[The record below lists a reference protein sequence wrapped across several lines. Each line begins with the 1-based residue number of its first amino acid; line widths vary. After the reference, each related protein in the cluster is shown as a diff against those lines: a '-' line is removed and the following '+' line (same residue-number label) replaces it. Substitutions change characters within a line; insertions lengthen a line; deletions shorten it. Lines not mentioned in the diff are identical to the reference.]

1 MAKDLFD
8 VNYYRQVNPDL
19 AAAGLTADQQ
29 LRLHFQ
35 QFGLN
40 EGRPFSPLINLNF
53 YRQAN
58 PDLKAAGL
66 TTNKQLFEHLQN
78 FGLQEGRKFSP
89 FIDLE
94 YYLEANPDLQQ
105 AFKGNLEQAYD
116 HLLLSGLAEQR
127 NLSPFFD
134 PNYYLANNPDLFAAG
149 LKGRQ
154 LLDHLENFGLAES
167 RPFSPA
173 FDVQFYRNAN
183 PDLRSARL
191 SNRQLLEHFE
201 STGINEGRASTE
213 NFNVRAYLESSPDL
227 QAAGFNFEGA
237 YKHYITS
244 GIREPRR
251 TLKNGSF
258 LTGFEEADFIRGDD
272 TIIGNLSFQDK
283 VNPLQEGTFAKDYIL
298 REVTAGQQVEVT
310 LTSTEFSPRLELV
323 DALTGEAIPTGSDSN
338 SALNFTAQQGV
349 RYAIR
354 VTSDPKQ
361 LAGTGNFTLTA
372 DASSPIVASLAVSSS
387 RSNSLATTDLD
398 NPTRPGTYSDDYRL
412 TGVSADQIV
421 QISANSGQFETYLQV
436 IDALT
441 GMPVAESK
449 DFGRAR
455 GDLNSAVTFTADAG
469 TEYIVRVTSF
479 NEDATGSYTLN
490 ARLVS
495 TPLSDPTLDLNSLED
510 EQVRTDAR
518 TLSADGQL
526 SRNDMLQIFDRA
538 TDDDI
543 VTEAELQ
550 DLKALVGNQKQFD
563 LPPYVAFIAE
573 QVVQDA
579 GKIANSLGAVQTAP
593 FKEIVNRWFRGI
605 VQPYNPPYTATDGSG
620 DSRVFNLEL
629 QRLTGQLYGS
639 ENVPQISQVNQNQF
653 ADSFL
658 IAAAGATF
666 RPVAGN
672 NPGKSSE
679 AIAGAIFDNGDQT
692 YGVRFYENGAEQWV
706 TVNQDV
712 AVYAGEIY
720 GAKDKNLEVPSN
732 PNNRPIW
739 ITLLEKA
746 YAVWQQWQEGDATN
760 GYELISRGG
769 DVSEAISQ
777 LTSRKADVFRNGDS
791 RATGTFADFT
801 FERINQ
807 AFDTGRF
814 VAASTDR
821 ESAANSAGL
830 IVANHPYAITQVYV
844 TDSDAERIVVFN
856 PWGVDAP
863 AGSRDRNNDG
873 FIDLSFE
880 EFQVFFSDGTIV

>member
-8 VNYYRQVNPDL
+8 VNYYRQANPDL
-19 AAAGLTADQQ
+19 AAAGLTTDQQ
-29 LRLHFQ
+29 LWLHFQ

-78 FGLQEGRKFSP
+78 KGLQEGRKFSP

-94 YYLEANPDLQQ
+94 YYLEINPDLQQ
-105 AFKGNLEQAYD
+105 AFQGNLEHAYD
-116 HLLLSGLAEQR
+116 HLLQFGLAEQR
-127 NLSPFFD
+127 KLSPFYD
-134 PNYYLANNPDLFAAG
+134 PNYYLANNPDLLAAG

-154 LLDHLENFGLAES
+154 LLEHLENTGLEES

-183 PDLRSARL
+183 PDLRAARL
-191 SNRQLLEHFE
+191 NNRQLLEHFE
-201 STGINEGRASTE
+201 STGIKEGRASKE
-213 NFNVRAYLESSPDL
+213 NFNVRSYLESSPDL
-227 QAAGFNFEGA
+227 QAAGFNFERA
-237 YKHYITS
+237 YKHYITT

-258 LTGFEEADFIRGDD
+258 LTGSEVADFIQGEI
-272 TIIGNLSFQDK
+272 TINSKLSFQDK
-283 VNPLQEGTFAKDYIL
+283 INPQQEGTFAKDYIL
-298 REVTAGQQVEVT
+298 DDVTAGQQVQVT
-310 LTSTEFSPRLELV
+310 LTSTQFSPRLELL

-354 VTSDPKQ
+354 VTSDPAKF
-361 LAGTGNFTLTA
+361 AATGNFTLTA
-372 DASSPIVASLAVSSS
+372 DASNPIVASLAVSSS
-387 RSNSLATTDLD
+387 LSNALATTDLH
-398 NPTRPGTYSDDYRL
+398 NPTRLGTYSDDYRL
-412 TGVSADQIV
+412 TGVSAGQIV

-441 GMPVAESK
+441 GMPVAETK

-469 TEYIVRVTSF
+469 TNYIVRVTSF
-479 NEDATGSYTLN
+479 NEDTTGSYTLN

-510 EQVRTDAR
+510 EQVRTDAL
-518 TLSADGQL
+518 TLSVDGQL
-526 SRNDMLQIFDRA
+526 SRNDMLQIFDRS
-538 TDDDI
+538 TDNDI
-543 VTEAELQ
+543 VTKAELQ
-550 DLKALVGNQKQFD
+550 DFKALVQNQKQFY
-563 LPPYVAFIAE
+563 LPPYVAFISE

-579 GKIANSLGAVQTAP
+579 CQIANSLGTVKTAP
-593 FKEIVNRWFRGI
+593 FKEIVDRWFRGI
-605 VQPYNPPYTATDGSG
+605 VQPYNPSYTATDGSG
-620 DSRVFNLEL
+620 NSRIFNLEL

-639 ENVPQISQVNQNQF
+639 SNSPQISQVSQNQF

-658 IAAAGATF
+658 IAAVGATF

-672 NPGKSSE
+672 NPGKSSQ
-679 AIAGAIFDNGDQT
+679 AIAGAIFDNGDGT

-720 GAKDKNLEVPSN
+720 GAADKNLEVPSN

-746 YAVWQQWQEGDATN
+746 YAAWQQWQQGDATN
-760 GYELISRGG
+760 GYKLISRGG
-769 DVSEAISQ
+769 DVSEALSQ
-777 LTSRKADVFRNGDS
+777 LTSRKAEVFKDGDN
-791 RATGTFADFT
+791 RATGTFADLT

-807 AFDTGRF
+807 AFDEGRF

-821 ESAANSAGL
+821 ESAASSAGL
-830 IVANHPYAITQVYV
+830 ILANHPYAVTDVYV
-844 TDSDAERIVVFN
+844 TDSNAERIVVFN
-856 PWGVDAP
+856 PWGVDGP

-880 EFQVFFSDGTIV
+880 EFQIFFADGTIV